1 MSTLLSLRNLVVR
14 RGSRPVLNGVSLD
27 VRDDERVIIRG
38 GIGVGKTTLL
48 MAALGLVDHISGDI
62 VLMNHPC
69 SNEAAFAEARKDIGL
84 LFQDPDDQLIGP
96 TVLEDVEFGPL
107 NLGWTPERAHRA
119 ADDALTQVGIE
130 ELAERPVHELS
141 GGEKRLVAL
150 AGLLAM
156 SPRLLLLDEPT
167 ASLDESTASRI
178 LAILSETRLPML
190 IATHDPICIEA
201 LSTRSVYLRNGQT
214 SLD

>member
-27 VRDDERVIIRG
+27 VRDDERLIIRG
-38 GIGVGKTTLL
+38 GIGVGKSTLL

-62 VLMNHPC
+62 VLMDYPC
-69 SNEAAFAEARKDIGL
+69 SAEADFAKARKDIGL

-201 LSTRSVYLRNGQT
+201 LSTRSVYLRNGQMG
-214 SLD
+214 LD